1 MTRLRARV
9 ALGTLAAV
17 LTLAVAPAYAGGYP
31 DTPQGALN
39 DCGANDPL
47 VGHYTVKVLQAAL
60 RDLTGSAAD
69 YSTCKDALE
78 HALHALLLPH
88 PRPRPKTPATQ
99 TSTSTTPTTTT
110 TTPANLAPPNLVAND
125 IKAGVQSGRKPK
137 PISGEIVTPGAIVAR
152 NSSFFDTVPTP
163 LLIVLGALLAAAAAL
178 TARAI
183 RNLVRARRS
192 H

>member
-1 MTRLRARV
+1 MTCSRARV
-9 ALGTLAAV
+9 AFGTLAAV
-17 LTLAVAPAYAGGYP
+17 LTLAVAPAYARGYP
-31 DTPQGALN
+31 NTPQGALN

-47 VGHYTVKVLQAAL
+47 VGHYTVKVLQTAL
-60 RDLTGSAAD
+60 HDLTGSAAD

-88 PRPRPKTPATQ
+88 VKPRPKVPARVHTA
-99 TSTSTTPTTTT
+99 TTPTA
-110 TTPANLAPPNLVAND
+110 TTPANLAPPNLIAND
-125 IKAGVQSGRKPK
+125 IKAGVKSGRKPR
-137 PISGEIVTPGAIVAR
+137 PVSGEIVTPGAIVAR
-152 NSSFFDTVPTP
+152 DSSFFSTIPTP

-183 RNLVRARRS
+183 RNLVRARRT